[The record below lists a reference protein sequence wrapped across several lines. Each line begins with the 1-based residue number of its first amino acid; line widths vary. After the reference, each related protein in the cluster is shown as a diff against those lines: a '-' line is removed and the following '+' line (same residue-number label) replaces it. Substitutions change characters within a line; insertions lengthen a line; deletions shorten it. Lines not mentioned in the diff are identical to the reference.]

1 MDEERV
7 SSLGNLLEQTAG
19 DETAPSPILLQMYQA
34 EQRKAE
40 RLWALVTL
48 STSLTSTLSLTLL
61 VENALRLALD
71 FSSHDE
77 GSLMLLTAD
86 ERSLRI
92 RAVVGGDLDRLGAR
106 VPLTRDGV
114 ASWVMKN
121 REPVY
126 LEGTGEALPD
136 VKRPYRK
143 DIPSS
148 VSLPL
153 VTPQGRCMGVLSLN
167 STKQAIHLLSD
178 EIAVLQAMANVVAI
192 AIENAELYESLLE
205 KEQQLEA
212 SAEQLTNAQMEERRR
227 VAYDIHDGLAQMLI
241 ATHLRLQIYTSM
253 RSLRSPDA
261 RQELAQVQALVKRS
275 IDETRRVIADL
286 RPSALD
292 DFGLETA
299 LRRFLEET
307 SADMA
312 WQVDFRCEIGEE
324 RLPGYIE
331 AAVYR
336 IVQEAVTN
344 ARKHSQSPSL
354 SVSLKRRNGM
364 LHAVVEDRGK
374 GFDAHKLDQSAGPG
388 QRVGIVSMSERA
400 KALGGQLIVKTK
412 HNKGTRV
419 SLQLPLDRGQ
429 HSPQGA
435 KS

>member
-1 MDEERV
+1 MNEERV
-7 SSLGNLLEQTAG
+7 SSVGDLQERTTG
-19 DETAPSPILLQMYQA
+19 DETFHSPVLLQMYQT

-40 RLWALVTL
+40 RLWALVAL

-71 FSSHDE
+71 FSNHDE

-92 RAVVGGDLDRLGAR
+92 RAIVGGNTDRLGAR

-121 REPVY
+121 RQPVH
-126 LEGTGEALPD
+126 LEGTGEALPH

-153 VTPQGRCMGVLSLN
+153 VTPQGRCMGVLTLN

-205 KEQQLEA
+205 KEQQLEV
-212 SAEQLTNAQMEERRR
+212 SAEKLTYAQMEERRR
-227 VAYDIHDGLAQMLI
+227 VAYDIHDGLAQMLV
-241 ATHLRLQIYTSM
+241 ATHQRLQIYASM
-253 RSLRSPDA
+253 RSLRSTDA
-261 RQELAQVQALVKRS
+261 RQELAQVQSLVKQS

-299 LRRFLEET
+299 LKRFLEE
-307 SADMA
+307 AGGDMQ
-312 WQVDFRCEIGEE
+312 WHVDFHCELGEE

-344 ARKHSQSPSL
+344 ARKHSQSPSI

-364 LHAVVEDRGK
+364 LQAVVEDRGK
-374 GFDAHKLDQSAGPG
+374 GFDPNKLDQSAGPG
-388 QRVGIVSMSERA
+388 QRVGIISMAERA

-412 HNKGTRV
+412 REKGTSV
-419 SLQLPLDRGQ
+419 SLRLPLDHRQ
-429 HSPQGA
+429 RSP
-435 KS
+435 